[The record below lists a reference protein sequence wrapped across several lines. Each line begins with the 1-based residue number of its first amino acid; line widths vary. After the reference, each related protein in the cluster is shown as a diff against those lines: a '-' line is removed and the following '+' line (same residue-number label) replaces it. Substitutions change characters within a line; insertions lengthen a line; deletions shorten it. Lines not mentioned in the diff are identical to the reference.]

1 MAGNNLSLSVTLSAI
16 DRITGPFRGVQ
27 KATQALSDSMK
38 KSQQTLGKIDAF
50 RKLKNETLQTSKE
63 MTLAQQRVRDLAQ
76 EIKNATGPTDAL
88 NKKFEA
94 AKKIAQ
100 SLKQAHAAEQE
111 QLQRLRT
118 SLSAAGQSTA
128 NLTESA
134 KKLNDKMAAQAKW
147 IERIKTLQKGLNATQ
162 VASGK
167 VMEGVGSV
175 MQRGAVVGAGLT
187 GVMYLF
193 KREFVDTA
201 AKFERFQA
209 ILETTE
215 GSSDKARTALNWVS
229 EFAAKTPFEL
239 EEVTEGF
246 VKLRAY
252 GLDPVHGLMKSLG
265 DASAAMGKPLSQA
278 VEAIADAVTGENERL
293 KEFGIKARKQGQMIA
308 YEYTINGQ
316 TMTKRAQASSR
327 EQIQATL
334 ESIWNDK
341 YAGAMEKRSR
351 TWEGMMSNLADQW
364 VRFKNLVMQSGVFDA
379 MRAKL
384 ESFLVKLDQMAAS
397 GELQAIA
404 KEFGV
409 NLLEAFKKIE
419 KVATELASALSTL
432 GRVADQ
438 AAKIL
443 GGYDNLALMLIALP
457 LATPFV
463 MLAAAL
469 MQIGSVAGPKA
480 LGVLGKIA
488 GVSAAA
494 GVGYS
499 VGSLIYD
506 KGIKGTAAD
515 SFIGKNAARVAAFFG
530 NDEAKQALAM
540 NQRQQQFNGKL
551 DISIN
556 SEGRAKVK
564 QMSASGGFEIDVD
577 TGPMMVMP

>member
-1 MAGNNLSLSVTLSAI
+1 MAGNNLSLSVTLAAI

-38 KSQQTLGKIDAF
+38 KSQQTLGKIEAF

-76 EIKNATGPTDAL
+76 EIKKANGPTDAL

-128 NLTESA
+128 KLTESA
-134 KKLNDKMAAQAKW
+134 KKLNDKMAVQAKW
-147 IERIKTLQKGLNATQ
+147 IERIKSLQKGLNATQ

-167 VMEGVGSV
+167 VMQGVGTV

-215 GSSDKARTALNWVS
+215 GSSDKARKALNWVS

-252 GLDPVHGLMKSLG
+252 GLDPVNGLMKSLG

-293 KEFGIKARKQGQMIA
+293 KEFGIKARKQGQMIT
-308 YEYTINGQ
+308 YEYTVNGQ

-351 TWEGMMSNLADQW
+351 TWEGMMSNLSDQW

-379 MRAKL
+379 MRDKL
-384 ESFLVKLDQMAAS
+384 ENFLIKLDRMAAS
-397 GELQAIA
+397 GELEALA
-404 KEFGV
+404 KEFGS
-409 NLLEAFKKIE
+409 NLLGAFKKIE
-419 KVATELASALSTL
+419 KAVTDLTSVLSTL
-432 GRVADQ
+432 AKVAE
-438 AAKIL
+438 
-443 GGYDNLALMLIALP
+443 
-457 LATPFV
+457 PFV
-463 MLAAAL
+463 MVGEAL
-469 MQIGSVAGPKA
+469 TKIGDVAGPKS
-480 LGVLGKIA
+480 LGVLSKIS
-488 GVSAAA
+488 GVSAVA
-494 GVGYS
+494 GAGYS
-499 VGSLIYD
+499 VASSLY
-506 KGIKGTAAD
+506 KGAAE
-515 SFIGKNAARVAAFFG
+515 RVAAFFG
-530 NDEAKQALAM
+530 NDEAKQAPAT

-564 QMSASGGFEIDVD
+564 QISASGGFEIDVD

>member
-1 MAGNNLSLSVTLSAI
+1 MAGNNLSLSVTLAAI

-38 KSQQTLGKIDAF
+38 KSQQTLGKIEAF

-76 EIKNATGPTDAL
+76 EIKKANGPTDAL

-128 NLTESA
+128 KLTESA
-134 KKLNDKMAAQAKW
+134 KKLNAKMAVQAKW
-147 IERIKTLQKGLNATQ
+147 IERIKSLQKGLNATQ

-167 VMEGVGSV
+167 VMQGVGTV

-215 GSSDKARTALNWVS
+215 GSSDKARKALNWVS

-252 GLDPVHGLMKSLG
+252 GLDPVNGLMKSLG

-293 KEFGIKARKQGQMIA
+293 KEFGIKARKQGQMIT
-308 YEYTINGQ
+308 YEYTVNGQ

-351 TWEGMMSNLADQW
+351 TWEGMMSNLSDQW

-379 MRAKL
+379 MRDKL
-384 ESFLVKLDQMAAS
+384 ENFLIKLDRMAAS
-397 GELQAIA
+397 GELEALA
-404 KEFGV
+404 KEFGS
-409 NLLEAFKKIE
+409 NLLGAFKKIE
-419 KVATELASALSTL
+419 KAVTDLTSVLSTL
-432 GRVADQ
+432 AKVAE
-438 AAKIL
+438 
-443 GGYDNLALMLIALP
+443 
-457 LATPFV
+457 PFV
-463 MLAAAL
+463 MVGEAL
-469 MQIGSVAGPKA
+469 TKIGDVAGPKS
-480 LGVLGKIA
+480 LGVLSKIS
-488 GVSAAA
+488 GVSAVA
-494 GVGYS
+494 GAGYS
-499 VGSLIYD
+499 VASSLY
-506 KGIKGTAAD
+506 KGAAE
-515 SFIGKNAARVAAFFG
+515 RVAAFFG
-530 NDEAKQALAM
+530 NDEAKQAPAT

-564 QMSASGGFEIDVD
+564 QISASGGFEIDVD